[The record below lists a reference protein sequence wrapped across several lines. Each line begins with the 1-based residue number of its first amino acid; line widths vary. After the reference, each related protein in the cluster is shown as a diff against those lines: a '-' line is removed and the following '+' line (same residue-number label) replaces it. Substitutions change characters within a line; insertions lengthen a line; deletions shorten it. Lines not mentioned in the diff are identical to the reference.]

1 MGGNSDWKGGK
12 HVLDLAP
19 KYRYRVLFHF
29 LQVLPFSFSV
39 ILLLLFL
46 IPEESTLLT
55 LASYEYGFLQT
66 LALEENENSP
76 SQGFREKYN
85 GLGFV

>member
-1 MGGNSDWKGGK
+1 MGRNSDYERMKAGSGSCIQQ
-12 HVLDLAP
+12 
-19 KYRYRVLFHF
+19 
-29 LQVLPFSFSV
+29 QVLRFFLAASSF
-39 ILLLLFL
+39 ILLLFL

-66 LALEENENSP
+66 VALEENENSP